1 MSPTKQIAFAAFL
14 FAFAVEAAFTG
25 VCRGGVVFQSDFE
38 SGIPTNMSG
47 TGVLTGTQGYSAFGF
62 GNTFL
67 RTEAGNGIGNGIE
80 LTLDNLPSHTSVSID
95 FLLAVID
102 SWDGVGN
109 TVHGPDGLSV
119 AVDGVIVFSEVFEN
133 SNSGVQT
140 YVSPPGVTLARRE
153 SLGFAPTGIF
163 FADSAYDMSLD
174 ATFSD
179 IAHTSS
185 SLTINWFRHSGLQIN
200 GSSSVPVD
208 ESWAIDNLSVT
219 LGGVAAVPEPTSA
232 LLLLPLTAASMLR
245 RTPKRRTKQ

>member
-1 MSPTKQIAFAAFL
+1 MRAPSVSTLLIFIACVNASGFF
-14 FAFAVEAAFTG
+14 ER
-25 VCRGGVVFQSDFE
+25 CEGGVVFHTDFE
-38 SGIPTNMSG
+38 SGTPVGITG

-80 LTLDNLPSHTSVSID
+80 LTFNNLPTHSSVSID

-109 TVHGPDGLSV
+109 AVHGPDGLSV
-119 AVDGVIVFSEVFEN
+119 AVDGVVVFSEVFEN

-140 YVSPPGVTLARRE
+140 YAPPPGVTLARRE
-153 SLGFAPTGIF
+153 SLGFAPTGVF

-174 ATFSD
+174 STFDS

-208 ESWAIDNLSVT
+208 ESWAIDDLTVT
-219 LGGVAAVPEPTSA
+219 LGGTVAAVPEPTSA
-232 LLLLPLTAASMLR
+232 ILLLPTLACAMGR
-245 RTPKRRTKQ
+245 RRRRP